1 MKLNI
6 LSWIILSLSVIGI
19 CSCQDEE
26 LLSVPGNYSFKLCNT
41 SCGRNNFPTHFT
53 GKRILES

>member
-26 LLSVPGNYSFKLCNT
+26 LLSVPGNYSLNSATRAAEETT
-41 SCGRNNFPTHFT
+41 SRLKIGRAHV
-53 GKRILES
+53 

>member
-6 LSWIILSLSVIGI
+6 LSWIILSLLVIGI

-26 LLSVPGNYSFKLCNT
+26 LLSALGNYS
-41 SCGRNNFPTHFT
+41 
-53 GKRILES
+53 